1 MQSDAACEF
10 FRSIPLLAGLGN
22 AAIADVQAASRPF
35 SIEAGQQLFRQND
48 KADGM
53 YLISRGQVRVTT
65 RVPGDDVVA
74 LVELGSG
81 DILGEFSLLDGGRRS
96 ATAEA
101 VEGTTGFFLS
111 LRSFE
116 SLRHTAHRCALEVID
131 RIRIVVAGRAR
142 ALAAEIASEP
152 VLPGV
157 TTLRA
162 APAFHMNFLRP
173 TCKREGL
180 EYSLTAL
187 RTFSEFTAS
196 EIGTLLSICEC
207 LDAPRGAVL
216 SAFDSKLE
224 FLYVVL
230 RGALRASVPRGSD
243 IEQLSIYG
251 PGALVDAVSLI
262 DGGAT
267 CTQIDVREDAQIL
280 RMARSQFDA
289 LRMSH
294 SEVGFKLLDQ
304 INLQLISDL
313 RRLDRHLGRVR
324 SIRRFNDQRRAS
336 HV

>member
-1 MQSDAACEF
+1 MQSDTARDF

-22 AAIADVQAASRPF
+22 AAVADLQAASRPF
-35 SIEAGQQLFRQND
+35 SVQAGQQLFRQYD

-53 YLISRGQVRVTT
+53 YLISRGHVRVAT
-65 RVPGDDVVA
+65 RAPGDDVVD

-116 SLRHTAHRCALEVID
+116 GLRHTAHHSAFEVID
-131 RIRIVVAGRAR
+131 RIRIVVARRAR
-142 ALAAEIASEP
+142 AVAAEIASEP
-152 VLPGV
+152 VLPGI

-162 APAFHMNFLRP
+162 APALHMNSLRP
-173 TCKREGL
+173 AGQCDGL
-180 EYSLTAL
+180 KHSLAAL
-187 RTFSEFTAS
+187 PTFSEFTAG
-196 EIGTLLSICEC
+196 EIGTLLSMCEC
-207 LDAPRGAVL
+207 LNAPRDTVL

-230 RGALRASVPRGSD
+230 RGALRASVPRGSE

-251 PGALVDAVSLI
+251 PGALVEAVSLI

-280 RMARSQFDA
+280 RMARSQFDT

-294 SEVGFKLLDQ
+294 SEAGSKLLDQ

-324 SIRRFNDQRRAS
+324 SVRRFNDQQRAS